1 MTKKILVLGDRSYA
15 RPLEKFAAKNNLR
28 VVLAYDSNAACFAAE
43 GPVKSPGDYALI
55 LFTGGADVSP
65 HLYGEESHRNTY
77 TNPDRDAA
85 EEMIFKAAKENGIPM
100 AGICRGS
107 QFLCVMAGGKLVQD
121 LTGHAGVRHPITV
134 VESGEEVVVTSTHHQ
149 MQYPFDLDE
158 DEYEVV
164 AHSTNQLSRE
174 YWFNN
179 EQVVSRAESSPLLAL
194 EPDIVYY
201 PKIKALAAQYHP
213 EMMNTD
219 SEGFNLFG
227 RLVEQ
232 YLQKEITSRVK
243 NARTKTAG

>member
-1 MTKKILVLGDRSYA
+1 MTKKILVLGDGSYA
-15 RPLEKFAAKNNLR
+15 RPLAKFAEKNGLQ
-28 VVLAYDSNAACFAAE
+28 VVLTHDANAACFAE
-43 GPVKSPGDYALI
+43 RGPVRSPEGYALI

-65 HLYGEESHRNTY
+65 HLYGEEPHRRTY
-77 TNPDRDAA
+77 SNPERDAA

-121 LTGHAGVRHPITV
+121 LTGHAGIRHPITI

-164 AHSTNQLSRE
+164 AHSTTQLSRE
-174 YWFNN
+174 YWFDDNR
-179 EQVVSRAESSPLLAL
+179 VVSREEASPLLAL

-213 EMMNTD
+213 EMMGTE

-227 RLVEQ
+227 RLVEK
-232 YLQKEITSRVK
+232 YLQEEITSRVE
-243 NARTKTAG
+243 NTRTQTAG